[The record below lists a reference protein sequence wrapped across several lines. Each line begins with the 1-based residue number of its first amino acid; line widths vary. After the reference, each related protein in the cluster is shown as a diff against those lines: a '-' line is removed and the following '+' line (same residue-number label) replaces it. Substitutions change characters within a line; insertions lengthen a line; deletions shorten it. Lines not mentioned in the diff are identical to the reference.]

1 MVVTATEFQQNVGKY
16 QDAALVAPVT
26 ITKNGR
32 NHTVL
37 ISADYFEAISK
48 GRVSRSVAD
57 LDDATMDAIAKAEVP
72 AEYAH
77 LDAYLRAK

>member
-26 ITKNGR
+26 ITKNWR

-37 ISADYFEAISK
+37 ISADYFEAITK

>member
-1 MVVTATEFQQNVGKY
+1 MVITATEFQQNVGKY
-16 QDAALVAPVT
+16 QDAALVAPIT

-37 ISADYFEAISK
+37 ISADFFETVVK

-57 LDDATMDAIAKAEVP
+57 LDDATMKAIAEAEVP
-72 AEYAH
+72 ARYAH
-77 LDAYLRAK
+77 LDDYLKGK